1 MHAPSFW
8 PVGLHLM
15 GGRRVNLLTSKRVA
29 TAAVASGLL
38 LALTGCSSGAEG
50 PVTFEVP
57 SAVPQQN
64 NGSQAPAGT
73 GQTAS
78 TSTSTCLDVVEVYT
92 GLVVLP
98 MTTDRSTDA
107 TAGPGQDSSVVA
119 QATASLESHRDRL
132 PEPVLPAFDD
142 AVQLLDNAGE
152 TLQPQEAAQIQRA
165 LQPVQDWISTQ
176 CSAALPEN

>member
-1 MHAPSFW
+1 MTP
-8 PVGLHLM
+8 
-15 GGRRVNLLTSKRVA
+15 LTWKRVVAAA
-29 TAAVASGLL
+29 TTSGLL

-50 PVTFEVP
+50 PITFEVP
-57 SAVPQQN
+57 SEMPQRN
-64 NGSQAPAGT
+64 NDSQAPAGT

-78 TSTSTCLDVVEVYT
+78 TGTCLDVVEVYT

-98 MTTDRSTDA
+98 MTTDQSTDA
-107 TAGPGQDSSVVA
+107 TAEPGQDTSVVA
-119 QATASLESHRDRL
+119 EATASLESHRDRL

-142 AVQLLDNAGE
+142 AVQLLSNAGE

-176 CSAALPEN
+176 CSAALPEK

>member
-1 MHAPSFW
+1 MNF
-8 PVGLHLM
+8 
-15 GGRRVNLLTSKRVA
+15 LTLKRVA
-29 TAAVASGLL
+29 TAAATTGLL
-38 LALTGCSSGAEG
+38 LALTGCSSSAEG
-50 PVTFEVP
+50 PVSFAAP
-57 SAVPQQN
+57 SEIPLEN

-78 TSTSTCLDVVEVYT
+78 TGTCLDVVEVYT

-98 MTTDRSTDA
+98 ITTDRSTDA
-107 TAGPGQDSSVVA
+107 TAGPGQNSPVE
-119 QATASLESHRDRL
+119 ATNSLESHRDRL

-142 AVQLLDNAGE
+142 AVQLLNNAGE

-176 CSAALPEN
+176 CSAALPDN

>member
-1 MHAPSFW
+1 
-8 PVGLHLM
+8 M
-15 GGRRVNLLTSKRVA
+15 GGRRVNLLTLKRVA
-29 TAAVASGLL
+29 AAAAASGLL
-38 LALTGCSSGAEG
+38 LALTGCSSGTEG

-57 SAVPQQN
+57 SEIPQQN

-73 GQTAS
+73 GQTVS
-78 TSTSTCLDVVEVYT
+78 TGTCLDVVEVYT

-107 TAGPGQDSSVVA
+107 TADPGQDSSVVA

-132 PEPVLPAFDD
+132 PEPVLPAFDN

>member
-1 MHAPSFW
+1 MT
-8 PVGLHLM
+8 L
-15 GGRRVNLLTSKRVA
+15 KRVA
-29 TAAVASGLL
+29 AAVAASGLL
-38 LALTGCSSGAEG
+38 IALTGCSSSAEE
-50 PVTFEVP
+50 PFTFEVP
-57 SAVPQQN
+57 SEIPQPN
-64 NGSQAPAGT
+64 GGSQAPAGT

-78 TSTSTCLDVVEVYT
+78 TGTCLDVVEVYT

-107 TAGPGQDSSVVA
+107 TPEAGQDSSVIA
-119 QATASLESHRDRL
+119 EATDSLESHRDRL

-142 AVQLLDNAGE
+142 AVSLLHNAGE

-176 CSAALPEN
+176 CSAALPEK